1 MSVHCDVEVTLPDH
15 KGTPAG
21 FLLLDSVFHR
31 LLTTWP
37 EPCPTDYDLM
47 VAAEA
52 QEPSKTEAGD
62 LAVMRRD
69 FDFKW
74 ADRLYM
80 AHIRANVSGTGIQR
94 TFAFSICAPL
104 FARVGVPPGTERG
117 PASRL
122 AFGPESFRW
131 SITVS
136 ELGAQL
142 PVLTRW
148 ATSFFEGY
156 LAPAPTAV
164 EAEVAGDCQGAE
176 FRFVSDPVRLT
187 VTFAPQF

>member
-1 MSVHCDVEVTLPDH
+1 MSQHGDVEVSLPGH

-37 EPCPTDYDLM
+37 EPRPTDYDLM

-52 QEPSKTEAGD
+52 ATGAGE
-62 LAVMRRD
+62 LPVLRCD

-74 ADRLYM
+74 ADRPYM
-80 AHIRANVSGTGIQR
+80 AHIRADVSGTDIQR

-104 FARVGVPPGTERG
+104 LARVGVPPGTERG
-117 PASRL
+117 PSSRL

-131 SITVS
+131 SMTVS
-136 ELGAQL
+136 ELGTQL

-164 EAEVAGDCQGAE
+164 EVEVAGDCQGAE
-176 FRFVSDPVRLT
+176 FQFVSDPVRLT

>member
-1 MSVHCDVEVTLPDH
+1 MSVVGEVEMPLPDH

-37 EPCPTDYDLM
+37 EPRPTDYDLM

-52 QEPSKTEAGD
+52 ATGAGE
-62 LAVMRRD
+62 LAAMRRD

-74 ADRLYM
+74 ADRPYM
-80 AHIRANVSGTGIQR
+80 AHIRANVSGTDVQR

-104 FARVGVPPGTERG
+104 LARVGVPPGTERG
-117 PASRL
+117 PSSRL
-122 AFGPESFRW
+122 AFGPQSFRW
-131 SITVS
+131 SMTVS

-142 PVLTRW
+142 PVLAWWT
-148 ATSFFEGY
+148 ASFFEGY

-164 EAEVAGDCQGAE
+164 EIEVAGDCQDAE
-176 FRFVSDPVRLT
+176 FRFVSGPVCLT